1 MLGKGGS
8 AFLDFY
14 LQNSLWINGL
24 IFLYAIILIISR
36 MVYRHTL
43 EYICAWADQKLT
55 GGGTLEQKQ
64 LIAAIKRMQ
73 IPWEQATRTSVFPF
87 IAHPSGL
94 VISLRN
100 QNTIEKWITAEVL
113 AEAMLNK
120 RKKIQS

>member
-1 MLGKGGS
+1 MIEVVVRSMLGKGGS

-36 MVYRHTL
+36 MVYRQTL
-43 EYICAWADQKLT
+43 EYICAWADEKLT

-73 IPWEQATRTSVFPF
+73 IPWDKATRTSVFPF

-94 VISLRN
+94 GISLRN
-100 QNTIEKWITAEVL
+100 QKTIE
-113 AEAMLNK
+113 
-120 RKKIQS
+120 